1 MENWQHQWPTDSF
14 AITDIKVSIKGFMPS
29 HSSTHTFQLL
39 ESLLINTVVF
49 KILSDFSNYLVND
62 ILVDRALNQSN

>member
-1 MENWQHQWPTDSF
+1 
-14 AITDIKVSIKGFMPS
+14 MPS

-39 ESLLINTVVF
+39 ESLLINAVVF

>member
-1 MENWQHQWPTDSF
+1 
-14 AITDIKVSIKGFMPS
+14 MPS